1 MNLST
6 ITQQWIDQNPMRNT
20 IRTMRKTGIH
30 QWGFVIYRAT
40 YGDDDLWD
48 RYLAA
53 LKENI
58 RENLQR
64 NKCHDLL
71 DQYAHW
77 EVVCMEAGG
86 NGKTDVRRLFA
97 AWCAEQTDRFAEQ
110 PSLTP
115 PRFTHCL
122 YVNEECLS
130 TLEAH
135 EEARLKRKVPGLG
148 PPLPPLVAVVIDGG
162 YSPPSRGW
170 GLASRQ
176 EFPPVEGCSDKYVG
190 WEYYNVVY
198 IPLLYDKLHNQRLDD
213 EPDYVRPPAIAPL
226 GNLSMEERS

>member
-1 MNLST
+1 MDLST
-6 ITQQWIDQNPMRNT
+6 VTQQWIDQNPMRNT
-20 IRTMRKTGIH
+20 IITMRETGFH
-30 QWGFVIYRAT
+30 QWGFVIYRAA
-40 YGDDDLWD
+40 YGDDDLWN

-64 NKCHDLL
+64 NKCLDLL

-77 EVVCMEAGG
+77 EVFDGR
-86 NGKTDVRRLFA
+86 NGKSDVRRRFA
-97 AWCAEQTDRFAEQ
+97 AWCADRFVEQ
-110 PSLTP
+110 RSLTP
-115 PRFTHCL
+115 PRFTYCL
-122 YVNEECLS
+122 FVDEECLR

-135 EEARLKRKVPGLG
+135 AEARLKRKVPGLG

-162 YSPPSRGW
+162 YSPPSSRGW

-198 IPLLYDKLHNQRLDD
+198 LPLLYDKLHNQHLDD
-213 EPDYVRPPAIAPL
+213 ESDYVRPPTIAPL
-226 GNLSMEERS
+226 GNLSMEERR